1 MDSEGIDM
9 SVARLSWALAVIA
22 AFTAPRLAIAQS
34 GAAGAPETIAEEG
47 AQASA
52 SPWGWLKMPKITMPQ
67 MPADPLAPVK
77 ASGRKV
83 ADGTRR
89 AWAGVKELLTFGGE
103 KQADQPTARMASN
116 PQPSM
121 WQRMF
126 GGAEEE
132 PQGPQSV
139 AEWMSQPRVE

>member
-1 MDSEGIDM
+1 M
-9 SVARLSWALAVIA
+9 SVARLSWALTLIVVFA
-22 AFTAPRLAIAQS
+22 APRLGIAQS
-34 GAAGAPETIAEEG
+34 GVAGSPETIAQEDAG
-47 AQASA
+47 ASA
-52 SPWGWLKMPKITMPQ
+52 SPWGWIKMPKITMPKITMPQ

-89 AWAGVKELLTFGGE
+89 AWDGVKELLTFGGE
-103 KQADQPTARMASN
+103 KQADQPSARVASN
-116 PQPSM
+116 PQPSI

-139 AEWMSQPRVE
+139 AEWMSQPRVD